1 MTTDRLSV
9 TFWGVRG
16 SIACPGPATAG
27 YGGNTACLEIRAGN
41 KLLIFDAGTG
51 LKPFGGALA
60 KQGGAL
66 DVDWFF
72 THTHFDHIQGIPF
85 FSPLYD
91 RRNRFRLRAGHL
103 MPEMNLKQVLSE
115 MMSAPLFPIPI
126 GIFAAQIEFADF
138 RAGETHDLGGGVVVK
153 TAPLNHPNRAT
164 GYRVEVGKKAIC
176 YVTDTE
182 HVPGR
187 LDTNVLKLIEGA
199 DIVVYDSTYTDEEYP
214 AHVGWGHSTWQEGVR
229 LVEKAGAKRLAIY
242 HHDPDH
248 DDAFMDKVAAEAE
261 KMRPGTF
268 VAREGTTISV

>member
-164 GYRVEVGKKAIC
+164 GYRVEVAGKSIC

-187 LDTNVLKLIEGA
+187 LDANVLKLIEGA
-199 DIVVYDSTYTDEEYP
+199 DIVVYDSTYTDQEYP
-214 AHVGWGHSTWQEGVR
+214 AHVGWGHSTWQEGIR

-268 VAREGTTISV
+268 VAREGTTIEV

>member
-1 MTTDRLSV
+1 VTTDRLSV

-27 YGGNTACLEIRAGN
+27 YGGNTACLEIRAAD

-51 LKPFGGALA
+51 LKPFGTALA
-60 KQGGAL
+60 KAGSGL

-126 GIFAAQIEFADF
+126 GIFAAEIEFADF
-138 RAGETHDLGGGVVVK
+138 RAGETHDLGGGVAVK

-164 GYRVEVGKKAIC
+164 GYRVEVAGKAIC

-187 LDTNVLKLIEGA
+187 LDPNVLKLIEGA
-199 DIVVYDSTYTDEEYP
+199 DIVVYDCTYTDQEYP

-229 LVEKAGAKRLAIY
+229 LVEKAGAKRLAIF

-248 DDAFMDKVAAEAE
+248 DDTFMDQVAAEAATL
-261 KMRPGTF
+261 RPGTF
-268 VAREGTTISV
+268 VAKEGTTIEV

>member
-268 VAREGTTISV
+268 VAREGTTIEV

>member
-51 LKPFGGALA
+51 LKPFGAALA

-164 GYRVEVGKKAIC
+164 GYRVEVAGKAIC

-187 LDTNVLKLIEGA
+187 LDPNILKLIEGA

-248 DDAFMDKVAAEAE
+248 DDAFMDKIAAEAE

-268 VAREGTTISV
+268 VAREGTTIEV

>member
-1 MTTDRLSV
+1 VTSSGLSV

-16 SIACPGPATAG
+16 SIACPGTATAR
-27 YGGNTACLEIRAGN
+27 YGGNTASLEVRAAG
-41 KLLIFDAGTG
+41 KLLMFDAGTG
-51 LKPFGGALA
+51 LKPFGKALGG
-60 KQGGAL
+60 QGKPL

-91 RRNRFRLRAGHL
+91 KRNRFRLRAGHL
-103 MPEMNLKQVLSE
+103 APEMNLKQVLSE

-126 GIFAAQIEFADF
+126 GIFAAELDFSDF
-138 RAGETHDLGGGVVVK
+138 RAGETHALGGGVTVR

-164 GYRVEVGKKAIC
+164 GYRVETGGKSLC

-187 LDTNVLKLIEGA
+187 PDANILGLIEGA
-199 DIVVYDSTYTDEEYP
+199 DLVIYDSTYTDAEYP
-214 AHVGWGHSTWQEGVR
+214 NHVGWGHSTWQEGVR

-248 DDAFMDKVAAEAE
+248 DDAFMDKVAEEAA

-268 VAREGTTISV
+268 VAKEGMTVEL

>member
-1 MTTDRLSV
+1 VTTDRLSV

-27 YGGNTACLEIRAGN
+27 YGGNTACLEIRAAD

-60 KQGGAL
+60 KQGAAL

-187 LDTNVLKLIEGA
+187 PDANVLKLIEGA
-199 DIVVYDSTYTDEEYP
+199 DIVVYDSTYTDQEYP

-229 LVEKAGAKRLAIY
+229 LAEKAGAKRLAIY

-248 DDAFMDKVAAEAE
+248 DDAFMDQVAADAE

-268 VAREGTTISV
+268 VAREGTTIEV

>member
-1 MTTDRLSV
+1 
-9 TFWGVRG
+9 VRG

-126 GIFAAQIEFADF
+126 GIFAAEIEFADF
-138 RAGETHDLGGGVVVK
+138 RAGETHDLGDGVVVK

-164 GYRVEVGKKAIC
+164 GYRVEIGKKAIC

-187 LDTNVLKLIEGA
+187 PDANVLKLIEGA

-248 DDAFMDKVAAEAE
+248 DDAFMDKIAADAE

-268 VAREGTTISV
+268 VAREGTTIEV

>member
-60 KQGGAL
+60 KQGGPL

-103 MPEMNLKQVLSE
+103 IPEMNLKQVLSE

-199 DIVVYDSTYTDEEYP
+199 DIVVYDCTYTDEEYP
-214 AHVGWGHSTWQEGVR
+214 AHVGWGHSTWQEGIR

-248 DDAFMDKVAAEAE
+248 DDAFMDKIAAEAE

-268 VAREGTTISV
+268 VAREGTTITV

>member
-1 MTTDRLSV
+1 
-9 TFWGVRG
+9 VRG

-51 LKPFGGALA
+51 LKPLGGALA

-103 MPEMNLKQVLSE
+103 IPEMNLKQVLSE

-199 DIVVYDSTYTDEEYP
+199 DIVVYDCTYTDQEYP

-248 DDAFMDKVAAEAE
+248 DDAFMDNVAAEAE

-268 VAREGTTISV
+268 VAREGTTIEV

>member
-1 MTTDRLSV
+1 
-9 TFWGVRG
+9 VRG

-103 MPEMNLKQVLSE
+103 IPEMNLKQVLSE

-126 GIFAAQIEFADF
+126 GIFAAQLEFADF

-164 GYRVEVGKKAIC
+164 GYRVEVAGKSIC

-187 LDTNVLKLIEGA
+187 PDTNVLKLIEGA
-199 DIVVYDSTYTDEEYP
+199 DIVVYDCTYTDEEYP
-214 AHVGWGHSTWQEGVR
+214 AHVGWGHSTWQEGAR
-229 LVEKAGAKRLAIY
+229 LCDAANVKQY
-242 HHDPDH
+242 CVFHHDPDH
-248 DDAFMDKVAAEAE
+248 SDTFMDNVAAEVE
-261 KMRPGTF
+261 KMRPGSL
-268 VAREGTTISV
+268 VAREGMELRPGEAKPGFFSIT

>member
-199 DIVVYDSTYTDEEYP
+199 DIVVYDCTYTDQEYP

-248 DDAFMDKVAAEAE
+248 DDTFMDNVAAEAE

-268 VAREGTTISV
+268 VAREGTTITV

>member
-138 RAGETHDLGGGVVVK
+138 RAGETHDLGGGVIVK

-164 GYRVEVGKKAIC
+164 GYRVEVAGKSIC

-199 DIVVYDSTYTDEEYP
+199 DIVVYDCTYTDEEYP

-248 DDAFMDKVAAEAE
+248 DDTFMDKIAAEAE

-268 VAREGTTISV
+268 VAREGTTIEV

>member
-1 MTTDRLSV
+1 MTTNRLSV

-16 SIACPGPATAG
+16 SIACPGPATAV
-27 YGGNTACLEIRAGN
+27 YGGNTACLEVRAAD

-51 LKPFGGALA
+51 LKPFGAALG
-60 KQGGAL
+60 KQGAAL

-91 RRNRFRLRAGHL
+91 KRNRFRLRAGHL
-103 MPEMNLKQVLSE
+103 APEMNLKQVLSE

-126 GIFAAQIEFADF
+126 GIFAAELAFADF
-138 RAGETHDLGGGVVVK
+138 RAGETHALGSGVTVR

-164 GYRVEVGKKAIC
+164 GYRVETGGKAIC

-187 LDTNVLKLIEGA
+187 PDTSVLGLIAGA
-199 DIVVYDSTYTDEEYP
+199 DLVIYDCTYTDAEYP
-214 AHVGWGHSTWQEGVR
+214 GHVGWGHSTWQEGVR
-229 LVEKAGAKRLAIY
+229 LVEKAGAKRLAIF

-248 DDAFMDKVAAEAE
+248 DDKFMDQIAAEAE
-261 KMRPGTF
+261 RMRPGTL
-268 VAREGTTISV
+268 VAKEGMTVEI

>member
-1 MTTDRLSV
+1 VTTDRLSV

-103 MPEMNLKQVLSE
+103 IPEMNLKQVLSE

-126 GIFAAQIEFADF
+126 GIFAAQLEFADF

-164 GYRVEVGKKAIC
+164 GYRVEVAGKSIC

-187 LDTNVLKLIEGA
+187 PDTNVLKLIEGA
-199 DIVVYDSTYTDEEYP
+199 DIVVYDCTYTDEEYP
-214 AHVGWGHSTWQEGVR
+214 AHVGWGHSTWQEGIR
-229 LVEKAGAKRLAIY
+229 LVERAGAKRLAIY

-248 DDAFMDKVAAEAE
+248 DDTFMDKIAAEAE

-268 VAREGTTISV
+268 VAREGTTIEV

>member
-1 MTTDRLSV
+1 
-9 TFWGVRG
+9 VRG

-103 MPEMNLKQVLSE
+103 IPEMNLKQVLSE

-126 GIFAAQIEFADF
+126 GIFAAQLEFADF

-164 GYRVEVGKKAIC
+164 GYRVEVAGKSIC

-187 LDTNVLKLIEGA
+187 PDTNVLKLIEGA
-199 DIVVYDSTYTDEEYP
+199 DIVVYDCTYTDEEYP
-214 AHVGWGHSTWQEGVR
+214 AHVGWGHSTWQEGIR
-229 LVEKAGAKRLAIY
+229 LVERAGAKRLAIY

-248 DDAFMDKVAAEAE
+248 DDTFMDKIAAEAE

-268 VAREGTTISV
+268 VAREGTTIEV

>member
-126 GIFAAQIEFADF
+126 GIFAAEIEFADF
-138 RAGETHDLGGGVVVK
+138 RAGETHDLGDGVVVK

-164 GYRVEVGKKAIC
+164 GYRVEIGKKAIC

-187 LDTNVLKLIEGA
+187 PDANVLKLIEGA

-248 DDAFMDKVAAEAE
+248 DDAFMDKIAADAE

-268 VAREGTTISV
+268 VAREGTTIEV

>member
-1 MTTDRLSV
+1 VTTDRLSV

-27 YGGNTACLEIRAGN
+27 YGGNTACLEIRAGD

-60 KQGGAL
+60 KQGGTL

-126 GIFAAQIEFADF
+126 GIFAAEVEFADF
-138 RAGETHDLGGGVVVK
+138 RAGETHDLGGGVIVK

-187 LDTNVLKLIEGA
+187 PDANVLKLIEGA

-268 VAREGTTISV
+268 VAREGTTIEV